1 MITLRQLT
9 LRRGSKVVLQGA
21 SVTINHG
28 ERIAAE
34 IGVAPDDYRPDL
46 SGIKASFGVDAGT
59 EALTYAELQERREVI
74 RRRFAHRNDKLGVF
88 RR

>member
-1 MITLRQLT
+1 MLVAAEDRVALAF
-9 LRRGSKVVLQGA
+9 L
-21 SVTINHG
+21 G
-28 ERIAAE
+28 ERIATE
-34 IGVAPDDYRPDL
+34 IGIDPRSYEVDL
-46 SGIKASFGVDAGT
+46 EGVKASFGVDAGT